1 MDQRAIME
9 TLQWKLENIFNEIK
23 IKHDISKLGECH

>member
-9 TLQWKLENIFNEIK
+9 ILQWKLENIFNGIK
-23 IKHDISKLGECH
+23 TKHDISKLGECH